1 MRRVMITGSFDPV
14 TVGHEDIIRRA
25 SSLFDDVRVTVF
37 INPEKP
43 GMFSADTRVS
53 FLKSVAQK
61 YPNVSVDF
69 DSGMVIDYVKRENI
83 AMIVRAVRD
92 EKDLAYEI
100 KMADF
105 NRENSGVETLLLT
118 ADPALSEISS
128 TEVRRRI
135 TSGEA
140 FFALV
145 PAEIHEE
152 IAIFAKNFT
161 AKSIF

>member
-53 FLKSVAQK
+53 FLKSVAKK

-105 NRENSGVETLLLT
+105 NRENSGVETLLFT

-145 PAEIHEE
+145 PAEIHGE